1 MLGLFTGIKQRG
13 KARPVLAGDVVINV
27 SRWVQRGAKKKEKK
41 KREPLRGWRGSSE
54 ESSHLFWLLQVIA
67 FFPVVS
73 NKIRVGGEQGQN
85 SRQSQ
90 EAVSADKKSGLCH

>member
-13 KARPVLAGDVVINV
+13 KARRVLTGDVVINV
-27 SRWVQRGAKKKEKK
+27 SRWVQHGAKEKK
-41 KREPLRGWRGSSE
+41 RKPLRGWRGSSE

-90 EAVSADKKSGLCH
+90 EAVSADKKSGFCH